1 MIRREDSL
9 EYHAGARAGKI
20 ELRATKPCQT
30 PREMRL
36 AYLPGAAFP
45 SQEIAA
51 DPAAAFRYTSRG
63 NLVGVVTN
71 GTAVPGLGPVGPL
84 AAKPMLEGVAV
95 LFKRLADIDVFDV
108 ELDAGD
114 PECFVEAVRRL
125 EPTFGGINLKDI
137 RAPEGLVIYERLR
150 EAMAIPVF
158 HENLDSTAV
167 VAAAALL
174 NALELVAKRVEAVR
188 VVVCGAGTVG
198 TGCVRLFLSLGVKPE
213 NLLVYD
219 DKGLVHPD
227 REDLHPYQ
235 RDFARADAARQLAE
249 GLRGADVFLG
259 ASAGGVLSQ
268 EMVRSMARFPV
279 VLALATPT
287 PEIDYEA
294 ARASRKD
301 VIVATSLDRHPN
313 AVLDL
318 LSFPY
323 IFRGALDVQA
333 TRITTGMLVAAA
345 RALAELAREDVT
357 EEVERAY
364 GKERFTFGPEYLLP
378 KPIDPRILVR
388 ESAAVARQAIEEGV
402 ARRPLKSEAYQETL
416 AVRLGMGRETLRAMI
431 LSARQRK
438 LRVVFSEG
446 TSETIL
452 RACALLMEE
461 GIASPILLG
470 REGEVREAVER
481 LRLGL
486 SGVQVVDPVRSPRF
500 ESYVEEYFRMRRRR
514 GVMRAAAAQRMR
526 QTDTFAALMLH
537 LSDADMMIAG
547 VSTHYVESLRTI
559 LEVIGP
565 APGVR
570 RVSSHYLVLLPKG
583 ALFLADCAVN
593 VDPDAEGLAEIA
605 LLTAATARAL
615 GIEPRVS
622 MLSFSNFGSV
632 DHPYAR
638 KVRRA
643 TELAKEQAPG
653 LVIDGEMQL
662 ATALDPSLRH
672 EYFPFCS
679 LDRDANVLI
688 FPGLHS
694 GNLALHLL
702 QYVGGAVPIGPLLMG
717 TRLPVHILQ
726 YGTTVE
732 EVVNLV
738 TVGAVEAASLKRAE

>member
-9 EYHAGARAGKI
+9 EYHSAGRPGKI
-20 ELRATKPCQT
+20 ELRATKPCLT

-45 SQEIAA
+45 SKEIAE

-84 AAKPMLEGVAV
+84 AAKPMQEGVAV
-95 LFKRLADIDVFDV
+95 LFKRLADIDVFDL
-108 ELDAGD
+108 ELDAAD
-114 PECFVEAVRRL
+114 PGRFVETVLRL

-137 RAPEGLVIYERLR
+137 RAPEGLVIYDRLR
-150 EAMAIPVF
+150 EQMGIPVF

-174 NALELVAKRVEAVR
+174 NALELVAKRIDAIR

-198 TGCVRLFLSLGVKPE
+198 TGCARLLLSLGVKAE

-219 DKGLVHPD
+219 VKGLVHPD
-227 REDLHPYQ
+227 RDDLHEYQ
-235 RDFARADAARQLAE
+235 RAFARKDPARQLDE

-279 VLALATPT
+279 VLALATPE

-333 TRITTGMLVAAA
+333 TRITPGMLMAAA
-345 RALAELAREDVT
+345 RALADLAREDVV

-364 GKERFTFGPEYLLP
+364 GKEHFTFGPEYLLP

-388 ESAAVARQAIEEGV
+388 ESAAVARQAIAEGV
-402 ARRPLKSEAYQETL
+402 ARRPLESEAYQESLT
-416 AVRLGMGRETLRAMI
+416 VRLGTGRDTLRGMI
-431 LSARQRK
+431 LSARQHK

-452 RACALLMEE
+452 RASSLLLEE
-461 GIASPILLG
+461 GIATPILLG
-470 REGEVREAVER
+470 RESEVREAIER

-486 SGVQVVDPVRSPRF
+486 SGAQIVDPARSPRF
-500 ESYVEEYFRMRRRR
+500 EGYVDEYFRMRRRR
-514 GVMRAAAAQRMR
+514 GVMKAAAAQRAL

-547 VSTHYVESLRTI
+547 VSTHYVESLRAI

-570 RVSSHYLVLLPKG
+570 RVSSHYLVLLPRG

-593 VDPDAEGLAEIA
+593 VDPDAEDLAEIA
-605 LLTAATARAL
+605 LLTASTARAL

-643 TELAKEQAPG
+643 TELAKEKAPG

-662 ATALDPSLRH
+662 MTALDGPLRR
-672 EYFPFCS
+672 EYFPFSS
-679 LDRDANVLI
+679 LDEDANVLV
-688 FPGLHS
+688 FPDLQS
-694 GNLALHLL
+694 GNLAFHLL
-702 QYVGGAVPIGPLLMG
+702 QCVGGAVPVGPLLMG
-717 TRLPVHILQ
+717 TRLPAHLLQ
-726 YGTTVE
+726 YGATVE

-738 TVGAVEAASLKRAE
+738 AVGAVEAASLKRPE

>member
-9 EYHAGARAGKI
+9 EYHSAGRPGKI
-20 ELRATKPCQT
+20 EVRATKPCLT

-45 SQEIAA
+45 SREIAD

-84 AAKPMLEGVAV
+84 AAKPMQEGVAV
-95 LFKRLADIDVFDV
+95 LFKRLADIDVFDL
-108 ELDAGD
+108 ELDATD
-114 PECFVEAVRRL
+114 PDRFVETILQL

-137 RAPEGLVIYERLR
+137 RAPEGLVIYDRLR
-150 EAMAIPVF
+150 EEMGIPVF

-174 NALELVAKRVEAVR
+174 NALELVAKRIDAIR
-188 VVVCGAGTVG
+188 VVLCGAGTVG
-198 TGCVRLFLSLGVKPE
+198 TGCARLFLSLGVREE

-219 DKGLVHPD
+219 VKGLVHPD
-227 REDLHPYQ
+227 REDLHEYQ
-235 RDFARADAARQLAE
+235 RAFARKDPARQLDE

-259 ASAGGVLSQ
+259 ASAGSVLSQ

-279 VLALATPT
+279 VLALATPE
-287 PEIDYEA
+287 PEIDYES

-333 TRITTGMLVAAA
+333 TRITPGMLMAAA
-345 RALAELAREDVT
+345 RALADLAREDVV

-388 ESAAVARQAIEEGV
+388 ESAAVAQRAIEENV
-402 ARRPLKSEAYQETL
+402 ARRPLESKAYQESLT
-416 AVRLGMGRETLRAMI
+416 VRLGTGRETLRGMI

-452 RACALLMEE
+452 RASSLLMEE

-470 REGEVREAVER
+470 REVEIREAIER

-486 SGVQVVDPVRSPRF
+486 SAIQIVDPTRSPRF
-500 ESYVEEYFRMRRRR
+500 EGYVDEYFRMRRRR
-514 GVMRAAAAQRMR
+514 GVMRAAAAQRLH

-593 VDPDAEGLAEIA
+593 VDPDTEGLAEIA
-605 LLTAATARAL
+605 LLTASTARAL

-662 ATALDPSLRH
+662 ATALDGPLRR
-672 EYFPFCS
+672 EYFPFSS
-679 LDRDANVLI
+679 LDEDANVLI
-688 FPGLHS
+688 FPDLQS

-702 QYVGGAVPIGPLLMG
+702 QCVGGAVPIGPLLMG
-717 TRLPVHILQ
+717 TRLPAHLLQ
-726 YGTTVE
+726 YGATVE

-738 TVGAVEAASLKRAE
+738 TVGAVEATSQKRPV